1 MADPASS
8 AMTNPDVHSP
18 HARRALLC
26 VSVCGAPSSGKTTLV
41 ERLLA
46 GRGAA
51 SEDGGAFAAQSTRL
65 ARSPGLIER
74 TLLPERLLSDRE
86 GGAGSQV
93 AFRFFSSGRQSF
105 LVVDAAGG
113 DAHMRE
119 SLAAVAAA
127 HVSLIVVDASEGV
140 GSAARRHGILASLVA
155 VPSAVLVVTKMDS
168 VGYSREVFAR
178 ITDEYRALAEELR
191 LPLIASV
198 PVSGLAGDAIVE
210 PSPALSWYEG
220 PSLLELLDA
229 VDDGTA
235 RALER
240 PLRMPVRAVTTGQTG
255 GAGLSGTIVTGSV
268 RRGDAVRVQ
277 PSGRVS
283 RVARILVPGG
293 ELEHANAGHAVTL
306 VLDDV
311 VEASRGDLVAEA
323 DRPAEVAHQFEA
335 TVVWMSPSP
344 LLRGR
349 SYHLDING
357 GRVTA
362 TIAPIKH
369 RINVDT
375 LERVAAAK
383 LHETEIGVCNVELD
397 RPIPFDPS
405 RESAATGS
413 FVLVDPVS
421 SETVGAGVLHFAL
434 RRAQNVHWQALDV
447 NKTARSSLM
456 GQKPCLLWF
465 TGLSGAG
472 KSTIAN
478 LVDKKLHS
486 LGRHSYLL
494 DGDNVRHGLNKD
506 LGFTDADRVENI
518 RRIAEVAKLM
528 VDAGLIVGTAFISP
542 FRAERQMA
550 RALLPDEFIEIFV
563 DTPLTIAEQRD
574 PKGLYKKARRGELKN
589 FTGIDSPY
597 EPPENPEIRIDTTTT
612 TPEGA
617 AELIVAYLEARGAFA
632 VAR

>member
-1 MADPASS
+1 MCLS
-8 AMTNPDVHSP
+8 A
-18 HARRALLC
+18 
-26 VSVCGAPSSGKTTLV
+26 CGAPGAGKTTLV

-46 GRGAA
+46 GHGTAPEDAGAL
-51 SEDGGAFAAQSTRL
+51 AAQSTRL

-74 TLLPERLLSDRE
+74 TLLPERLLAERE
-86 GGAGSQV
+86 SGHGGDV
-93 AFRFFSSGRQSF
+93 AFGFFSFGQRSF
-105 LVVDAAGG
+105 LTVDAPGD
-113 DAHMRE
+113 DAHTRE
-119 SLAAVAAA
+119 ALAAAASA
-127 HVSLIVVDASEGV
+127 HVALIVVDASEGV
-140 GSAARRHGILASLVA
+140 GSAARRHGILASLMA
-155 VPSAVLVVTKMDS
+155 VPSAVLVVTQMDR
-168 VGYSREVFAR
+168 VGYSQAVFAR

-191 LPLIASV
+191 LPLVAAV
-198 PVSGLAGDAIVE
+198 PVSGLTGDNVVE
-210 PSPALSWYEG
+210 PSASLSWYEG
-220 PSLLELLDA
+220 PPLLPLLET

-240 PLRMPVRAVTTGQTG
+240 PLRMPVRSVTSDG
-255 GAGLSGTIVTGSV
+255 GRPALSGTIVSGSV
-268 RRGDAVRVQ
+268 RCGGAVRVQ

-283 RVARILVPGG
+283 RVARILVHGG
-293 ELEHANAGHAVTL
+293 ELEQASAGQSVTL
-306 VLDDV
+306 VLDDG
-311 VEASRGDLVAEA
+311 VEAARGDLVAEA

-349 SYHLDING
+349 SYYLDVNG

-383 LHETEIGVCNVELD
+383 LHRTEIGVCNLELD

-413 FVLVDPVS
+413 FVLVDRLS

-447 NKTARSSLM
+447 NKAARSALM

-563 DTPLTIAEQRD
+563 DTPLSVAEQRD

-597 EPPENPEIRIDTTTT
+597 EPPEHPEIHLRTTDLSA
-612 TPEGA
+612 EEA
-617 AELIVAYLEARGAFA
+617 AERILQHLQDAGMLYPADELSGL
-632 VAR
+632 